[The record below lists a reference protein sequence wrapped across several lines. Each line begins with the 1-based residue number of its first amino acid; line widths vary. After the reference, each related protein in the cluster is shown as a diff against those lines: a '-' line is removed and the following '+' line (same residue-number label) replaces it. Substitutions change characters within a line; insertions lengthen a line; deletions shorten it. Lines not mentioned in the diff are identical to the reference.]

1 MECENM
7 TDIEATIALFHQVVR
22 GEEVLVREKMANHV
36 PTQQLMVL
44 TYIAAHPGIIQ
55 RNIVELIG
63 RKAATVS
70 VMLKNMEQQGL
81 IIRQIPSDNSRNKN
95 IFVTDDGQKLAE
107 TFKATRQRVH
117 QEMLANLSADER
129 QQLQQLVAKVKIPS

>member
-1 MECENM
+1 M

-36 PTQQLMVL
+36 SAQQLMVL
-44 TYIAAHPGIIQ
+44 TYIAAHPGVIQ

-81 IIRQIPSDNSRNKN
+81 ITRQIPSDNSRNKN
-95 IFVTDDGQKLAE
+95 IFVTDDGQKIAE
-107 TFKATRQRVH
+107 TFKVTRQRVH

-129 QQLQQLVAKVKIPS
+129 QQLRQLVAKIKLPS